1 MGISLILAEK
11 PDQAKHYS
19 EAFKTVIKKDG
30 YFEIIDNEYFKG
42 KVYLTWGFGHLV
54 KLIEPEGYKAEWKKW
69 DLKDLPIFPE
79 KFKFEVDSSKRKQFN
94 IVKKLLNE
102 ADEIIIGTDSDREG
116 ENIAYSIIRVA
127 GAIRKP
133 TKRLWVNSME
143 VKEIQRGF
151 KNLRPGQETY
161 KFYTEA
167 STRQCSDWLIGM
179 NISRLYSLLL
189 QQKGLKGGYS
199 LGRVQTPT
207 LYMIYNRVKEI
218 KNFVS
223 KPFFE
228 VYADVKVKN
237 GTFKA
242 KYNEKF
248 DTKDDVQNLFTKN
261 NIQEKNKAIIE
272 DVQKE
277 IKKQKSPKLHSLS
290 TLQSK
295 ANKNWKYSPKKVLDI
310 MQSLYLKKLL
320 SYPRTDCNFITEN
333 EFEYLIENVVSYQKI
348 ANKTFN
354 IAFKEPQ
361 IRYVNNKEVQEHY
374 AIIPT
379 KTIPSDEILSK
390 LSEEEKNIYFEIL
403 YTTLAMFAENYEYE
417 ETKISVNI
425 KDLIF
430 NAIGKIEKNK
440 GWKVIFDLEEN
451 PTVKKEEM
459 QNLPNIEKNEEGSA
473 IIKVHEGA
481 TKPPKMYTEG
491 NLINMM
497 KTAGKTI
504 DDKEE
509 AKILNEVEGIG
520 TEATRAQII
529 ETLKNKEYIE
539 VVKNTVNITKKG
551 EIICEAVNGTLISSA
566 EMTAKWETDLKKIG
580 NGKGDQRDFFNGVKQ
595 FVIDQLKEATKTIN
609 NKMENK
615 IKEAK
620 EENILCK
627 CPSPSCSGNI
637 RETAKAYS
645 CDRWKD
651 GCKFTIWKTIAG
663 KKINPKQALQLIE
676 KGKTNEIK
684 GFKNN
689 KGEKFAAYLKLENNK
704 VTFIKS

>member
-207 LYMIYNRVKEI
+207 LCMIYDRVKEI

-242 KYNEKF
+242 KYNEKL

-261 NIQEKNKAIIE
+261 NIQEENKAIIE

-333 EFEYLIENVVSYQKI
+333 EFKYLIENVVSYQKI

-430 NAIGKIEKNK
+430 NAIGKIEKNN
-440 GWKVIFDLEEN
+440 GWKVIFDLEED

-481 TKPPKMYTEG
+481 TKPPKIYTEG

-529 ETLKNKEYIE
+529 ETLKSKEYIE

-595 FVIDQLKEATKTIN
+595 FVIDQLKEATETIN

-684 GFKNN
+684 GFKND

-704 VTFIKS
+704 VTLIKS

>member
-1 MGISLILAEK
+1 MGTLILAEK
-11 PDQAKHYS
+11 PNQAKNYS

-30 YFEIIDNEYFKG
+30 YFEIIDDEYFKG

-54 KLIEPEGYKAEWKKW
+54 KLIEPEGYKQEWKKW

-79 KFKFEVDSSKRKQFN
+79 KFKFVVDSNKRKQFS

-127 GAIRKP
+127 GAIKKP
-133 TKRLWVNSME
+133 VKRLWVNSLE
-143 VKEIQRGF
+143 VNEIKRGF
-151 KNLRPGQETY
+151 KNLIPGQETY

-179 NISRLYSLLL
+179 NISRLYTLLL
-189 QQKGLKGGYS
+189 QQKGLNGVYS

-207 LYMIYNRVKEI
+207 LCMIYDRVKEI
-218 KNFVS
+218 ENFVS

-242 KYNEKF
+242 KYSEKF
-248 DTKDDVQNLFTKN
+248 DTKEEVQNLFTKN
-261 NIQEKNKAIIE
+261 NIQEENKAIME

-277 IKKQKSPKLHSLS
+277 LKKQKSPKLHSLS

-333 EFEYLIENVVSYQKI
+333 EFQYLIKNIASYQKI
-348 ANKTFN
+348 ANKTFD
-354 IAFKEPQ
+354 IAFTEPQ
-361 IRYVNNKEVQEHY
+361 SRYVNNKKVQEHY

-379 KTIPSDEILSK
+379 KTIPSDEILSG

-403 YTTLAMFAENYEYE
+403 FTTLAMFAENYEYE
-417 ETKISVNI
+417 ETKVLVNI
-425 KDLIF
+425 NNLIF
-430 NAIGKIEKNK
+430 NAMGKVEKNK
-440 GWKVIFDLEEN
+440 GWKVIFDLVEDS
-451 PTVKKEEM
+451 TVEKEEV

-473 IIKVHEGA
+473 SIKVHEGV

-504 DDKEE
+504 DDEEE

-529 ETLKNKEYIE
+529 ETLKNQKYIE
-539 VVKNTVNITKKG
+539 IIKNTVNITKKA
-551 EIICEAVNGTLISSA
+551 EIICEAVKGTLISSA

-580 NGKGDQRDFFNGVKQ
+580 NGEGNQRDFFSGVKQ
-595 FVIDQLKEATKTIN
+595 FVMDQLKEATETIN

-627 CPSPSCSGNI
+627 CPSCGGNI

-645 CDRWKD
+645 CDHWKD

-663 KKINPKQALQLIE
+663 KKITPKQALQLIE
-676 KGKTNEIK
+676 RGKTSEIK
-684 GFKNN
+684 GFKNS
-689 KGEKFAAYLKLENNK
+689 KGEKFTASLKLENNK
-704 VTFIKS
+704 VTFVKA

>member
-30 YFEIIDNEYFKG
+30 YFEIIDSEYFKG

-69 DLKDLPIFPE
+69 ELKDLPIFPE

-127 GAIRKP
+127 GASKRL

-207 LYMIYNRVKEI
+207 LCMIYDRVKEI
-218 KNFVS
+218 KDFVS

-242 KYNEKF
+242 KYSEKL
-248 DTKDDVQNLFTKN
+248 DTKDDVQNLFTRN
-261 NIQEKNKAIIE
+261 NIQEENKAIID

-333 EFEYLIENVVSYQKI
+333 EFEYLIENIVSYQKI

-361 IRYVNNKEVQEHY
+361 SRYVNNKEVQEHY

-379 KTIPSDEILSK
+379 KTIPSDEMLSK
-390 LSEEEKNIYFEIL
+390 LSEEEKKIYFEIL

-417 ETKISVNI
+417 ETKVSVNI

-440 GWKVIFDLEEN
+440 GWKVIFDLEED

-504 DDKEE
+504 DDEEE

-529 ETLKNKEYIE
+529 ETLKSKEYIE
-539 VVKNTVNITKKG
+539 VIKNTVNITKKG

-580 NGKGDQRDFFNGVKQ
+580 NGEGNQRDFFNGVKQ
-595 FVIDQLKEATKTIN
+595 FVIDQLKEATETIN

-627 CPSPSCSGNI
+627 CPSPSCGGNI

-645 CDRWKD
+645 CDRWKE

-704 VTFIKS
+704 VIFIKA